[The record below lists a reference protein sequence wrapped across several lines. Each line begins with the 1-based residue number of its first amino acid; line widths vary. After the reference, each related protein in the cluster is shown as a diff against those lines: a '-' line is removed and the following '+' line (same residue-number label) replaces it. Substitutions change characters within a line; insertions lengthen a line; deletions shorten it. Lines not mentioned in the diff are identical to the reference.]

1 MTENLFKKAIAE
13 HSRKSAKKTNS
24 KASSAA
30 KTQKATTPAPTPTT
44 SKLASRIT
52 ARAAARE
59 TSVET
64 ETETPSTTP
73 ELNLPASTVLAV
85 SPRPLS
91 SKHPTRHNKRGR
103 PATGKRSNQD
113 WIARTIYVRREVDL
127 DVEMEL
133 LNLRRQGI
141 AIDKSELIDT
151 LLSGW
156 LNWRLGG
163 DIMPHITTVSPR
175 PGARD
180 RKTTKLT

>member
-13 HSRKSAKKTNS
+13 HSRKSTKKANG
-24 KASSAA
+24 KASSTA
-30 KTQKATTPAPTPTT
+30 KTKKAATPIPTPAT

-52 ARAAARE
+52 ARALTKE
-59 TSVET
+59 TPVET
-64 ETETPSTTP
+64 AAATPSTTP

-85 SPRPLS
+85 SPRSLG
-91 SKHPTRHNKRGR
+91 SKHTTRHNKRGR

-141 AIDKSELIDT
+141 TIDKSELIDT

-163 DIMPHITTVSPR
+163 DIIPHITTISPR
-175 PGARD
+175 
-180 RKTTKLT
+180 